1 MPAQVIEIP
10 SASKPADV
18 KPMPATIFVLT
29 NGEKVE
35 AQRYL
40 LTASSLSVTVQRN
53 QRTIPVQMLDLDAT
67 EAANR
72 DRGIDL
78 RIPSDRNEIS
88 LRF

>member
-1 MPAQVIEIP
+1 
-10 SASKPADV
+10 V
-18 KPMPATIFVLT
+18 KPVPATIFILT
-29 NGEKVE
+29 TGEKVE

-72 DRGIDL
+72 DRGVELLIPTDL
-78 RIPSDRNEIS
+78 NEIS